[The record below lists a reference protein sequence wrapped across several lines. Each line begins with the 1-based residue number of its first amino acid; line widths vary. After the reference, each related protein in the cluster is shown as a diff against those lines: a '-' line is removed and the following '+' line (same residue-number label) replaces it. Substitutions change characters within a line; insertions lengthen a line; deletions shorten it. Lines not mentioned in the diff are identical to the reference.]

1 MDAKGAFTPWFAPND
16 AQVEPLDGPSNA
28 RLTRPRGKKLASP
41 CGRVA
46 VRRTPLRASAIA
58 GTLPALDSFLC
69 ADGGGDAISL

>member
-1 MDAKGAFTPWFAPND
+1 MLDIMIPLKLGSGFFSRKRKIDAKSVVCAND
-16 AQVEPLDGPSNA
+16 
-28 RLTRPRGKKLASP
+28 GKKMASP
-41 CGRVA
+41 CGSSVV